1 MKSPTAGIISK
12 ESPVLQIKNGKNTRG
27 GLAASTRRRYS
38 QTTVTD
44 AITPSAVEQAISCS
58 PGAIS
63 TANGSVPVDSPT
75 VAPSTNHQSRDPSG
89 FPTTLHTI
97 FWLGPP
103 GTSTKCALSPEPCG
117 LSPPNSGV
125 CPPSFY
131 RYLSKNGRVAPF
143 SISSLGSVPRDFMGM
158 DISNAGGRMHKT
170 EAPLTGTSV

>member
-1 MKSPTAGIISK
+1 MRSPTAGIISK
-12 ESPVLQIKNGKNTRG
+12 ESPVLQIKNGKTPV
-27 GLAASTRRRYS
+27 AALPRQR
-38 QTTVTD
+38 
-44 AITPSAVEQAISCS
+44 
-58 PGAIS
+58 GAIS

-103 GTSTKCALSPEPCG
+103 GTSTKCALSSELWG

-143 SISSLGSVPRDFMGM
+143 SISPLGSVPRVIMGM
-158 DISNAGGRMHKT
+158 DISNAGDRMHKT